1 MMSWM
6 IAMILF
12 ASSASMFD
20 VLDEPYIQTVD
31 ELPYSAGIPSV
42 EWTQNG
48 NIAGYIDVIGFRNMT
63 MRNGTQY
70 IYGDPA
76 NLAIVAG
83 DATGSPPNENG
94 NGALISLDKSIT
106 TTISNNQLI
115 VDMTVSMTWFLTC
128 QDSFGKFNCGRK
140 TQVAG
145 FQGSEII
152 PQQININNANIS
164 IAVTKYNFTMINN
177 TYAEIEFNRDL
188 YDRYTYST
196 PNGTLEHISR
206 VWHVEQTA
214 KGIYFANETIIDVIK
229 ASNISHA
236 RDIIEVGNETQF
248 NANASGFYLSAK
260 NASITRNNIEG
271 STIEQFNPFVIGL
284 FLSLYACFLF
294 IKRRF

>member
-1 MMSWM
+1 M
-6 IAMILF
+6 IAMILI

-20 VLDEPYIQTVD
+20 VLDEPYIQTID
-31 ELPYSAGIPSV
+31 ELPYSAGIPSA

-70 IYGDPA
+70 IYGDPL

-83 DATGSPPNENG
+83 DATGSPPTEIG
-94 NGALISLDKSIT
+94 NGALISLDKAIT
-106 TTISNNQLI
+106 TSISNGQ
-115 VDMTVSMTWFLTC
+115 VVADMTVSMTWFLTC
-128 QDSFGKFNCGRK
+128 QDEYGTFNCGRR

-145 FQGSEII
+145 FQDNEII
-152 PQQININNANIS
+152 PRQINASDIRIN
-164 IAVTKYNFTMINN
+164 IAITKYNFTMINN
-177 TYAEIEFNRDL
+177 SYAEVDFNHEL
-188 YDRYTYST
+188 YDRYTFTT
-196 PNGTLEHISR
+196 PNGTLEHIYR

-214 KGIYFANETIIDVIK
+214 NGVYFANETIIDVIK
-229 ASNISHA
+229 TQNISHA
-236 RDIIEVGNETQF
+236 RDIIEIGNETEF

-284 FLSLYACFLF
+284 FLMLYACFQF